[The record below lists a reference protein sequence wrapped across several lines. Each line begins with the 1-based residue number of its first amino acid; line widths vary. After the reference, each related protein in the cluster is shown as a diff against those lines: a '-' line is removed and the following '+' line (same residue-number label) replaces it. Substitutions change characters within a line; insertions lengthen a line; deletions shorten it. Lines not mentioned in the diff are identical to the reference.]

1 MRQGLQAVLLG
12 VLSLAQIGAARAQD
26 VPLAPV
32 FETAPALLGATERS
46 ENPSPL
52 GAMPSAA
59 MLSATMPSATMPSA
73 TRSAYVL
80 GPDDEITVKVLEA
93 DEISG
98 DPLRVDLAGY
108 VSLPLIGRVR
118 AAGLTA
124 EGLEAELSRRLNIY
138 IREPQVTVGISGLR
152 SQPVSVIGA
161 VNSPGVH
168 QLEGR
173 KTLIEIL
180 SLAGGLRDD
189 AGHKVKITRRI
200 EWGAVPLPAAKN
212 DATGQFSTAEVS
224 LQEVMEARN
233 PAENVLIMPHDV
245 ITVPRAEMIYVIGG
259 VHRSGGFVLNE
270 RESITVLQA
279 LALAGG
285 LQATAKKKAS
295 KILRP
300 GEPGTQRSEIAVN
313 LREIMAGDSLDVP
326 LEREDI
332 LFVPHSGGKAAIRQ
346 VAAAGLSM
354 GTGMMIWRV
363 GR

>member
-59 MLSATMPSATMPSA
+59 MLSATMPSATMPSATMPSA

-212 DATGQFSTAEVS
+212 DATGQFSMAEVS
-224 LQEVMEARN
+224 LQELMEARN
-233 PAENVLIMPHDV
+233 PRRE
-245 ITVPRAEMIYVIGG
+245 RA
-259 VHRSGGFVLNE
+259 H
-270 RESITVLQA
+270 
-279 LALAGG
+279 
-285 LQATAKKKAS
+285 
-295 KILRP
+295 
-300 GEPGTQRSEIAVN
+300 
-313 LREIMAGDSLDVP
+313 
-326 LEREDI
+326 
-332 LFVPHSGGKAAIRQ
+332 HAA
-346 VAAAGLSM
+346 
-354 GTGMMIWRV
+354 
-363 GR
+363 